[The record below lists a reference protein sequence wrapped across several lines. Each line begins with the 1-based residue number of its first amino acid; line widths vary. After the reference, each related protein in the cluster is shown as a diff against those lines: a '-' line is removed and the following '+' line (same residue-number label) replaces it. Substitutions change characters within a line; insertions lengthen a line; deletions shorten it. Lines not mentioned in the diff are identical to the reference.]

1 MTSHQE
7 TRRRRSIRLKEYDYS
22 REGAYFVTICTH
34 NRECIW
40 GDIVEGQMHLNDL
53 GREVEIQWLQTAEV
67 RPNVILD
74 AFVIMPNHFH
84 GIFFIQDTLRATQ
97 RVAPTKKPRPSGP
110 ISGSVGAIVAQFK
123 SRVTKRLNVL
133 RKKPGVPVWQRNYY
147 EHVIRDEDDL
157 NRIRE
162 YIDYNHVSW
171 MEDENYPGNL

>member
-97 RVAPTKKPRPSGP
+97 RVAPTKNHALLGQFRGQ
-110 ISGSVGAIVAQFK
+110 SVL
-123 SRVTKRLNVL
+123 S
-133 RKKPGVPVWQRNYY
+133 
-147 EHVIRDEDDL
+147 
-157 NRIRE
+157 
-162 YIDYNHVSW
+162 
-171 MEDENYPGNL
+171 

>member
-1 MTSHQE
+1 LTSHQE

-84 GIFFIQDTLRATQ
+84 GIFLSKIRLG
-97 RVAPTKKPRPSGP
+97 RPN
-110 ISGSVGAIVAQFK
+110 GSPLQKNHALLGQFRGQ
-123 SRVTKRLNVL
+123 SVL
-133 RKKPGVPVWQRNYY
+133 
-147 EHVIRDEDDL
+147 
-157 NRIRE
+157 
-162 YIDYNHVSW
+162 S
-171 MEDENYPGNL
+171 